1 MNETVIY
8 FVRHS
13 ETFPKGNIYTIKNS
27 DSPLV
32 SSEKAFLSING
43 EKKAEALSKIEE
55 LQGIDAIYSS
65 SYDRCMQTAKYF
77 AAQNDTII
85 HVDERFNERII
96 GYLDDLSKLS
106 YERIQ
111 AKNFD
116 YKARAGESLNEVKKR
131 MADATKQVLMN
142 ESGNRVVIVTHSTAL
157 VTLLSLW
164 CDIGYNYD
172 DEIILSYNDETIIDG
187 TFTAPMVFKVVF
199 DGMSVLNV
207 EHINID

>member
-13 ETFPKGNIYTIKNS
+13 ETFPKANIYTIKNS

-32 SSEKAFLSING
+32 TSEKAFLSVKG
-43 EKKAEALSKIEE
+43 EKKAEALSKVEE

-77 AAQNDTII
+77 ADQNNTII
-85 HVDERFNERII
+85 HIDERFNERVV
-96 GYLDDLSKLS
+96 GYLDDLSQAD

-131 MADATKQVLMN
+131 MAYATKQVLMN
-142 ESGNRVVIVTHSTAL
+142 ETENRVVVVTHSTAL
-157 VTLLSLW
+157 ITLLSLW
-164 CDIGYNYD
+164 CDMGYNYN
-172 DEIILSYNDETIIDG
+172 DEIILSYNDETVIDG
-187 TFTAPMVFKVVF
+187 TWEAPMVFKVVF
-199 DGMSVLNV
+199 DGMNVLSV
-207 EHINID
+207 EHININ